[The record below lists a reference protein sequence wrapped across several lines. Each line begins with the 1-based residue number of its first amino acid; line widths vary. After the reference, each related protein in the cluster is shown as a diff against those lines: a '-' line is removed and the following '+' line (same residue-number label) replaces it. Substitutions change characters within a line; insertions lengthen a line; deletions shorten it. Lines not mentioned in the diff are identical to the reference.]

1 MKMELSAPNPNG
13 LGTLITGKTGPTYSA
28 PLYAAGRYTG
38 PMSASRQAMP
48 AVNPP
53 LDVTRAVMAGEQL
66 SNMIG
71 GGRKKAGKTKKD
83 TKKRHYSRM
92 GVGKSKTEKRRKQ
105 SSNTP
110 KR

>member
-53 LDVTRAVMAGEQL
+53 LDVTRAVMAGDQL

-71 GGRKKAGKTKKD
+71 AGRKKVGKKD

-92 GVGKSKTEKRRKQ
+92 GVGKSKAEKRRKQ
-105 SSNTP
+105 SSKTP